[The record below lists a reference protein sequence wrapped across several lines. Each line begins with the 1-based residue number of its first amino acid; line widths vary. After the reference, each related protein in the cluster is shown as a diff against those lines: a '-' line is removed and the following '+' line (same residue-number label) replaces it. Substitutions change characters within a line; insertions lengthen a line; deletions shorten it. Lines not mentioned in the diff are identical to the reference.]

1 MYLSLHRQKIIVQK
15 LRPQTTTPHSL
26 DVKSG
31 ELVLNI
37 KLCWVP
43 TNVDVRRITIV
54 KTARRN

>member
-31 ELVLNI
+31 ELVLN
-37 KLCWVP
+37 
-43 TNVDVRRITIV
+43 N
-54 KTARRN
+54 